1 MNENRADAVGG
12 RGSQTQKWGV
22 TLGVNIGETMAILQ
36 NTDLRIL
43 VVDDQESVRS
53 HLSHELLRMG
63 VEQVLEAASAEEA
76 LAAFEQHQPDL
87 VLLDILMPGN
97 NGYWI
102 AERIRD
108 LEDGRWTP
116 IIFLTGMD
124 RDEDLWEGIRAGG
137 DDYLVKPVRATVLA
151 AKIRAMQ
158 RLLTMQRRL
167 VTVTEELYEANRE
180 LNSLIER
187 DALTGLVNRRGF
199 DRVLHEQIRL
209 ARRESKP
216 LTLMMCDIDFFK
228 QYNDNLGHPEGD
240 KCLQAVANMLAR
252 TCQRPGDLACR
263 LGGEEFALIL
273 PNTPRSGAMMFARAL
288 TELLASGKL
297 PHPASPVSP
306 YVTVSGGITTCVP
319 DESTTSM
326 GMVTRADEALYAA
339 KALGRNH
346 FFSYELQVTAK
357 DHLAHSA
364 DRARLH
370 TPPIV

>member
-1 MNENRADAVGG
+1 MAHRDAAPVEGLPTNALRHAGAQAHGRKLRERRAM
-12 RGSQTQKWGV
+12 T
-22 TLGVNIGETMAILQ
+22 ILQ

-43 VVDDQESVRS
+43 VVDDQDSVRQ
-53 HLSHELLRMG
+53 HLCQELLRMG
-63 VEQVLEAASAEEA
+63 AEQVIEAASADEA
-76 LAAFEQHQPDL
+76 LAAFGHHRPDL
-87 VLLDILMPGN
+87 VLLDIMMPGH

-108 LEDGRWTP
+108 LDDGRWTP

-167 VTVTEELYEANRE
+167 VTVTEELYEANRQ

-199 DRVLHEQIRL
+199 DRVLHEQIRM
-209 ARRESKP
+209 ARREGKP
-216 LTLMMCDIDFFK
+216 LTLMTCDIDFFK
-228 QYNDNLGHPEGD
+228 QYNDALGHPEGD
-240 KCLQAVANMLAR
+240 KCLQTVARLLASI
-252 TCQRPGDLACR
+252 CQRPGDVACR
-263 LGGEEFALIL
+263 VGGEEFGLIL

-288 TELLASGKL
+288 TEVLAGRKL
-297 PHPASPVSP
+297 VHPASSVSEF
-306 YVTVSGGITTCVP
+306 VTVSGGISTCVP
-319 DESTTSM
+319 DEATTYL
-326 GMVTRADEALYAA
+326 GVITRADEALYAA

-357 DHLAHSA
+357 EHLAQ
-364 DRARLH
+364 R
-370 TPPIV
+370 

>member
-1 MNENRADAVGG
+1 
-12 RGSQTQKWGV
+12 
-22 TLGVNIGETMAILQ
+22 MAILQ

-43 VVDDQESVRS
+43 VVDDQDSVRS
-53 HLSHELLRMG
+53 HLSQELLRMG
-63 VEQVLEAASAEEA
+63 VKQVLEAASAEEA
-76 LAAFEQHQPDL
+76 LAVFEQHQPDL
-87 VLLDILMPGN
+87 VLLDILMPGK

-116 IIFLTGMD
+116 IIFLTGMG

-158 RLLTMQRRL
+158 RLLAMQRRL
-167 VTVTEELYEANRE
+167 VTVTEELYEANRQ

-209 ARRESKP
+209 ARRERTP

-240 KCLQAVANMLAR
+240 KCLKAVANMLAR

-263 LGGEEFALIL
+263 VGGEEFALIL
-273 PNTPRSGAMMFARAL
+273 PNTPRSGAMHDVCPSF
-288 TELLASGKL
+288 
-297 PHPASPVSP
+297 
-306 YVTVSGGITTCVP
+306 
-319 DESTTSM
+319 
-326 GMVTRADEALYAA
+326 
-339 KALGRNH
+339 
-346 FFSYELQVTAK
+346 
-357 DHLAHSA
+357 
-364 DRARLH
+364 DRAAGQRQAAAPGIASVAVCDGVWRHHDLCARRKH
-370 TPPIV
+370 YVHGHGDPG

>member
-1 MNENRADAVGG
+1 MNENGADAVGG

-22 TLGVNIGETMAILQ
+22 TLGVNTGQTMAILQ

-43 VVDDQESVRS
+43 VVDDQEPVRS

-167 VTVTEELYEANRE
+167 VTVTEELYEANRQ

-199 DRVLHEQIRL
+199 DRGLHEQIRL
-209 ARRESKP
+209 ARRERTP

-240 KCLQAVANMLAR
+240 KCLKAVANMLAR

-263 LGGEEFALIL
+263 VGA
-273 PNTPRSGAMMFARAL
+273 RSLRSSCRIRLVQAPCMMFARAL

-326 GMVTRADEALYAA
+326 GMATRADEALYAA

-357 DHLAHSA
+357 DHLAQ
-364 DRARLH
+364 R
-370 TPPIV
+370 